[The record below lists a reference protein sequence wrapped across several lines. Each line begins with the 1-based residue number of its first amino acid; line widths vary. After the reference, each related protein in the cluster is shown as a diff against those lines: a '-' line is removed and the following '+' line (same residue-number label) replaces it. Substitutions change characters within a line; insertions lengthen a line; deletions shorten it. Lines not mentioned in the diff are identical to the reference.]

1 MDTSENGPSVDQYFE
16 LLDVRNQLSQQIA
29 AASETTRDL
38 FEQSLSTAD
47 DRLASFE
54 DNHEFQTE
62 MQRLG
67 SPVLRAFSELDTL
80 TQVGLLPADV
90 IDARRQELQARI
102 NADPRM
108 SHIISYLGRT
118 AKVVEEAPAEPTF
131 IPLPPDTTFTRD
143 DGSATIVVAPGENIE
158 VAPPATPEASG
169 EQLKKSITITYRDGV
184 IQIGQQGKFVKTSGA
199 KGDHQRDH
207 TEERLAFLET
217 LIKHQGEMVQT
228 RQLWEETFPDI
239 RPTGRATQAIKL
251 WLENLTFRRQPI
263 VVHSGKRGYGGAYGI
278 MDFEVE
284 LVKKTVT
291 RQQVE
296 VPAPTTP
303 TYAINKLEEVVEACD
318 DQASVEVR
326 ETTGFPLTIY
336 ESQVLAEFL
345 NVNSNVLTYLGM
357 EPISGDMLERL
368 RDTKANVERQQQIAI
383 NLHGTINQVRQTI
396 LANLKEFFADADRVI
411 DTIDRMAE
419 LDERYELFS
428 YLYQIEG
435 EDRWQLFEQL
445 IDADR
450 GFKFS
455 IDTARGAGWPI
466 AHITPI
472 IEVGGVNVLRGTSNQ
487 VAPEATPV
495 APAAE
500 APVELV
506 PNQSVDLAET
516 ETTAAAPQ
524 HEESEERQNF
534 KEVLGHQ
541 IREWITLIEA
551 YSLAGKN
558 RVAAQSLFPFL
569 TARFVRNASE
579 NNLIS
584 RNGRTFTMTDL
595 LSLAAFHHSPDSFAV
610 RNSATKPDRRLVS
623 NIIKDETRSWE
634 ATKAQSAASTAR

>member
-1 MDTSENGPSVDQYFE
+1 
-16 LLDVRNQLSQQIA
+16 
-29 AASETTRDL
+29 
-38 FEQSLSTAD
+38 
-47 DRLASFE
+47 
-54 DNHEFQTE
+54 
-62 MQRLG
+62 
-67 SPVLRAFSELDTL
+67 
-80 TQVGLLPADV
+80 
-90 IDARRQELQARI
+90 
-102 NADPRM
+102 
-108 SHIISYLGRT
+108 
-118 AKVVEEAPAEPTF
+118 
-131 IPLPPDTTFTRD
+131 
-143 DGSATIVVAPGENIE
+143 
-158 VAPPATPEASG
+158 
-169 EQLKKSITITYRDGV
+169 
-184 IQIGQQGKFVKTSGA
+184 
-199 KGDHQRDH
+199 
-207 TEERLAFLET
+207 
-217 LIKHQGEMVQT
+217 
-228 RQLWEETFPDI
+228 
-239 RPTGRATQAIKL
+239 
-251 WLENLTFRRQPI
+251 
-263 VVHSGKRGYGGAYGI
+263 
-278 MDFEVE
+278 
-284 LVKKTVT
+284 
-291 RQQVE
+291 
-296 VPAPTTP
+296 
-303 TYAINKLEEVVEACD
+303 
-318 DQASVEVR
+318 
-326 ETTGFPLTIY
+326 
-336 ESQVLAEFL
+336 
-345 NVNSNVLTYLGM
+345 M

-396 LANLKEFFADADRVI
+396 LANLKEFIADADRVI